1 MGIKTFR
8 PTTPSLR
15 YKSVS
20 DFKEITTDKPYKPL
34 TSGLAKKSGR
44 NSKGRITVRHRG
56 GGHKRLYRTI
66 DFKRDKKDIEA
77 KILTIEYDPNRSCYI
92 SLVVY
97 KDGEKRY
104 VLAPHGIKVGDKI
117 KAGEKAA
124 VKIGNALPLKKI
136 PGGIEIHNIEL
147 KIKKGG
153 QLVRSAGSSAKIV
166 AKEGDYC
173 QLKLPSSE
181 IRMVHKECYAT
192 IGRLSNVDN
201 ENIVIGK
208 AGRKRWLGI
217 RPTVRGV
224 AMNPVDHPHGGG
236 EGRSKGYKQPES
248 PTGVPAKGYKT
259 RKKGKSSNKFIVK
272 RRSK

>member
-1 MGIKTFR
+1 MGTKTFK
-8 PTTPSLR
+8 PITPGLR

-20 DFKEITTDKPYKPL
+20 DFAEITTDKPYKPL
-34 TSGLAKKSGR
+34 TTGLKKKSGR
-44 NSKGRITVRHRG
+44 NSQGRITVRHRG
-56 GGHKRLYRTI
+56 GGHKRLYRII
-66 DFKRDKKDIEA
+66 DFKRDKVDVEGRIA
-77 KILTIEYDPNRSCYI
+77 TIEYDPNRTCYI
-92 SLVVY
+92 ALVVY

-104 VLAPHGIKVGDKI
+104 ILAPHEIKVGDVI
-117 KAGEKAA
+117 MAGEKAP
-124 VKIGNALPLKKI
+124 VKIGNSLPLEKI
-136 PGGIEIHNIEL
+136 PTGIDIHNIEL

-153 QLVRSAGSSAKIV
+153 QMVRSAGSAAQIA

-173 QLKLPSSE
+173 HIKLPSGE
-181 IRMVHKECYAT
+181 IRLVHKKCTAT
-192 IGRLSNVDN
+192 IGRLSNIEN
-201 ENIVIGK
+201 ENIVMGK
-208 AGRKRWLGI
+208 AGRMRWKGR

-259 RKKGKSSNKFIVK
+259 RKKNKPSDKFIIK